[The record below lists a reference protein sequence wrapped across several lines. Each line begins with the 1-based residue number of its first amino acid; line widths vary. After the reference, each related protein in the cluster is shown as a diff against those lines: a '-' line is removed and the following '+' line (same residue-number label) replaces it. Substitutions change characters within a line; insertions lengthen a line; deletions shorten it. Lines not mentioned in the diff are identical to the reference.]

1 MPSRDIPC
9 STHMQ
14 SARSSR
20 MLVSV
25 NLTLERYAQRQI
37 IWAETGA
44 VRNTKKIP
52 NNNLVLKCCSSIMKK
67 RKVPNKINR
76 TPRVALFDD
85 AWARVYKSGKRINP
99 MALIKLKI
107 APIRI
112 ITTVSP
118 LIRFPINCITPFDK
132 SGKSYRT
139 DERKNSN
146 Q

>member
-1 MPSRDIPC
+1 
-9 STHMQ
+9 
-14 SARSSR
+14 
-20 MLVSV
+20 
-25 NLTLERYAQRQI
+25 
-37 IWAETGA
+37 
-44 VRNTKKIP
+44 
-52 NNNLVLKCCSSIMKK
+52 
-67 RKVPNKINR
+67 
-76 TPRVALFDD
+76 
-85 AWARVYKSGKRINP
+85 